1 MILVAKVTKM
11 SWFDHPE
18 LQGIVTDLLKMCTV
32 SAQHTLIALQAIN
45 DLIIEMGYVHRVKN
59 LTMNRRISLN
69 FRDGSLFQIFKQVV
83 QSTNG
88 YAGQLL
94 RGALPLNKQD
104 GVLLEESIYQT
115 LSIYEKCLSFDFT
128 AILLNETLDDPTSTN
143 VPTSWRPIITESTSV
158 QDLFAILRV
167 RVPIKIKSIAC

>member
-1 MILVAKVTKM
+1 M
-11 SWFDHPE
+11 
-18 LQGIVTDLLKMCTV
+18 
-32 SAQHTLIALQAIN
+32 
-45 DLIIEMGYVHRVKN
+45 
-59 LTMNRRISLN
+59 
-69 FRDGSLFQIFKQVV
+69 
-83 QSTNG
+83 
-88 YAGQLL
+88 L